1 MTYFVML
8 HFLLIALLFA
18 FPLNSPSQDK
28 NAISARRE
36 GDTMIQQQKEV
47 FKLGLIGEKRASD
60 RTHLGFR
67 VYEGS
72 SGTTV
77 VVTYGTFRSP
87 EKAEAELHRW
97 LEPAKKIIGEER
109 TKNLLGIPVGYRATA
124 TYVDKETK
132 KEFSAILWTNGADL
146 WEIDSSCMAAA
157 VDFEKRINDG
167 QPLSPN

>member
-1 MTYFVML
+1 ML
-8 HFLLIALLFA
+8 HFLLIALLFGSPVSS
-18 FPLNSPSQDK
+18 PLQD
-28 NAISARRE
+28 NNGIAARRE
-36 GDTMIQQQKEV
+36 ADTVNQQEKEV

-72 SGTTV
+72 SGTRV

-97 LEPAKKIIGEER
+97 LEPAKKIISEER

-132 KEFSAILWTNGADL
+132 KDFSAILWTNGADL
-146 WEIDSSCMAAA
+146 WEIDSSSMAAA
-157 VDFEKRINDG
+157 LDFEKRINDG
-167 QPLSPN
+167 QPLSRN